1 MSSYSKPTYKLKERL
16 YENSDKTIIIFRAR
30 RKKVIKQI
38 VVKAYYKIKH
48 PLYSKEFLLLKN
60 INCPSI
66 IKVTGASEDK
76 NCFFMEMEYCSSGD
90 LSHCLWPNR
99 GCNYLEKVIK
109 AVSTQL
115 LIGLKVLHDN
125 GIIHCNLKPSNIL
138 IDEFGNAHICDFKK
152 AIKVSEMT
160 KEDVHKNKT
169 ALTPCYTAPEL
180 FSNDGDYTFKTDI
193 WALGCIMYEMA
204 VGQVPFFDVSVNNL
218 ILKIINDDVNFN
230 RKQFNKY
237 SEEFMDVLEK
247 LLEKDPG
254 QRPAWGE
261 IENFSFWNVNE
272 KGFFDA
278 FPNLKNNSNN
288 NNITN
293 NSEFKNTININ
304 INNLSIFSSNI
315 NSYKQKTNNK
325 TVINTSPNYNHSN
338 SVCNIINIKNKINKI
353 NNNNNSW
360 NNSNQKNDI
369 LNKNNS
375 ITSYPKSSKSQRI
388 NTDSDFGIN
397 KTKNLGYQTKLKTKQ
412 NSKSPLLKKNSKLK
426 SFEIKK
432 LEITEEDIGYNNLQN
447 NFNENTDQNDREFH
461 INLGDNPNEE
471 EFYGPNKFKNLQKS
485 QNKNI
490 LSLSVINVSKIMDKN
505 KNKNKKVNDSND
517 MTLSLANPEELPQ
530 IQYLMIHNSDKNIK
544 PIIGNRIIEQKKYP
558 IIYDENKLPI
568 KPIYKMDKLKE
579 FLKEEKFSEFEKFL
593 RKIFFFLN
601 DYRKKKKND
610 LLLNLLNYFETII
623 LSKDISNN
631 IINTP
636 LLKFFIDCL
645 NINED
650 KIRMRSCSIIANL
663 IRYSTNLNISLDN
676 YNLTEILI
684 SFISDTN
691 LYLNRKAMATLGEY
705 LFFVST
711 QVEVELDNLKKGQ
724 KPNWSISQES
734 LKALLFALNH
744 IDEKVRFYSLKA
756 IENICTL
763 TTVSK
768 NYFASN
774 EDFITKI
781 VGIINYPC
789 QNPEIRTSAINTVS
803 HIIRLNPS
811 LMKVFIDKMDDIN
824 VVLENETPKN
834 QQYIINCLLFGI
846 EKDKKNIKNISKVK
860 LMPVL
865 IYLLDNSNNVI
876 KGKVLLLISLI
887 IFEMNIIIK
896 FGNFI
901 FDILQNLRKE
911 KKLFYYHIKIF
922 ESHLKKYCEFL
933 LKLYKNNSDEE
944 LKHNSNKENK
954 TQNNLKLITLLKCFN
969 TIAPYY
975 KLSYFFFNYQFLT
988 ISLNLLI
995 NSNLNTEKADLIF
1008 ELLKSFSENSICVQ
1022 ENCDYII
1029 TKLFKKILI
1038 LTKNIN
1044 NDYRR
1049 FPLNI
1054 CANIITV
1061 LLEDEKLYSSTSV
1074 EEGKTN
1080 EINNLIIDI
1089 LPDVYNLLVNKN
1101 TVYDSLAFLSLIIER
1116 NVAFIRFYRSIGIID
1131 YIFILMKEDNL
1142 YSNLN
1147 LIKIL
1152 IKFIESNETTFKDII
1167 DLEIIDKVNYLIQKD
1182 NPEEI
1187 TIYTEY
1193 VIEMFFDLMFK
1204 INEMKR
1210 KLETS
1215 NKKEEIQKNFIN
1227 KIEGVAANFN
1237 LSIKLLACD
1246 NFNLQEKSCINLIFI
1261 LQFFPNIYVKSV
1273 NVNVIFTEE
1282 DIPYLL
1288 KGLDSG
1294 NQKIYKKMIKI
1305 LKWIIECQKNA
1316 KTILKNYASY
1326 IQIFIE
1332 KIINI
1337 SDDPDVLEIA
1347 KGFLKKDF
1355 PKIL

>member
-397 KTKNLGYQTKLKTKQ
+397 KTKNLGYQTKLKTKK

-601 DYRKKKKND
+601 DYRKK
-610 LLLNLLNYFETII
+610 
-623 LSKDISNN
+623 
-631 IINTP
+631 
-636 LLKFFIDCL
+636 
-645 NINED
+645 
-650 KIRMRSCSIIANL
+650 
-663 IRYSTNLNISLDN
+663 
-676 YNLTEILI
+676 
-684 SFISDTN
+684 
-691 LYLNRKAMATLGEY
+691 
-705 LFFVST
+705 
-711 QVEVELDNLKKGQ
+711 
-724 KPNWSISQES
+724 
-734 LKALLFALNH
+734 
-744 IDEKVRFYSLKA
+744 
-756 IENICTL
+756 
-763 TTVSK
+763 
-768 NYFASN
+768 
-774 EDFITKI
+774 
-781 VGIINYPC
+781 
-789 QNPEIRTSAINTVS
+789 
-803 HIIRLNPS
+803 
-811 LMKVFIDKMDDIN
+811 
-824 VVLENETPKN
+824 
-834 QQYIINCLLFGI
+834 
-846 EKDKKNIKNISKVK
+846 
-860 LMPVL
+860 
-865 IYLLDNSNNVI
+865 
-876 KGKVLLLISLI
+876 
-887 IFEMNIIIK
+887 
-896 FGNFI
+896 
-901 FDILQNLRKE
+901 
-911 KKLFYYHIKIF
+911 
-922 ESHLKKYCEFL
+922 
-933 LKLYKNNSDEE
+933 
-944 LKHNSNKENK
+944 
-954 TQNNLKLITLLKCFN
+954 
-969 TIAPYY
+969 
-975 KLSYFFFNYQFLT
+975 
-988 ISLNLLI
+988 
-995 NSNLNTEKADLIF
+995 
-1008 ELLKSFSENSICVQ
+1008 
-1022 ENCDYII
+1022 
-1029 TKLFKKILI
+1029 
-1038 LTKNIN
+1038 
-1044 NDYRR
+1044 
-1049 FPLNI
+1049 
-1054 CANIITV
+1054 
-1061 LLEDEKLYSSTSV
+1061 
-1074 EEGKTN
+1074 
-1080 EINNLIIDI
+1080 
-1089 LPDVYNLLVNKN
+1089 
-1101 TVYDSLAFLSLIIER
+1101 
-1116 NVAFIRFYRSIGIID
+1116 
-1131 YIFILMKEDNL
+1131 
-1142 YSNLN
+1142 
-1147 LIKIL
+1147 
-1152 IKFIESNETTFKDII
+1152 
-1167 DLEIIDKVNYLIQKD
+1167 
-1182 NPEEI
+1182 
-1187 TIYTEY
+1187 
-1193 VIEMFFDLMFK
+1193 
-1204 INEMKR
+1204 
-1210 KLETS
+1210 
-1215 NKKEEIQKNFIN
+1215 
-1227 KIEGVAANFN
+1227 
-1237 LSIKLLACD
+1237 
-1246 NFNLQEKSCINLIFI
+1246 
-1261 LQFFPNIYVKSV
+1261 
-1273 NVNVIFTEE
+1273 
-1282 DIPYLL
+1282 
-1288 KGLDSG
+1288 
-1294 NQKIYKKMIKI
+1294 
-1305 LKWIIECQKNA
+1305 
-1316 KTILKNYASY
+1316 
-1326 IQIFIE
+1326 
-1332 KIINI
+1332 
-1337 SDDPDVLEIA
+1337 
-1347 KGFLKKDF
+1347 
-1355 PKIL
+1355 